1 MIAAYRLL
9 LKLYPHL
16 DRESFADEM
25 LGVFAE
31 AEAEA
36 SSKSIE
42 ERGAFYLRELSGVA
56 VGALRERSRRIAC
69 RLWRCKEVKIGG
81 VMILATRCRFPRSAI
96 AMMTF
101 VLIITVGMIAKIQ
114 GVSHFYGKLISGE
127 LPRQPLHWPSYYGLI
142 SGIVVCFLVAWV
154 LGAAVWAVAY
164 VMRRTPAQQL
174 GNFETWP
181 RGRS

>member
-9 LKLYPHL
+9 LKLYP
-16 DRESFADEM
+16 DRENFADEM
-25 LGVFAE
+25 LGVFAA

-42 ERGAFYLRELSGVA
+42 QRAAFYLRELLGLA
-56 VGALRERSRRIAC
+56 GGALGERLHRSGCHPSRG
-69 RLWRCKEVKIGG
+69 KELSIGG
-81 VMILATRCRFPRSAI
+81 VMILENRCRFPRSAT

-101 VLIITVGMIAKIQ
+101 VLVITVGMIAKIQ

-142 SGIVVCFLVAWV
+142 SGIVVCFLAAWIV
-154 LGAAVWAVAY
+154 GAAVWAVAY
-164 VMRRTPAQQL
+164 AMRRTRAQQL
-174 GNFETWP
+174 GDFETWP
-181 RGRS
+181 PGRS